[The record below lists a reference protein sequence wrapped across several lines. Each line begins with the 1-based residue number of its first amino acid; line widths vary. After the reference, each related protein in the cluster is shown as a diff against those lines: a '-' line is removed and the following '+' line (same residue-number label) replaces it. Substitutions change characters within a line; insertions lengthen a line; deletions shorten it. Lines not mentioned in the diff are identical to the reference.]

1 MTHPDNTLRARRMR
15 IDTPQQPVVY
25 MPVDCHVCRS
35 EGLEAQSRV
44 RVDAASGSVIAVL
57 EVTLDGLVG
66 PGQVGLSEAAWRR
79 LRDREAVE
87 PYVRKIIVRTIIDHR
102 RLAFFR
108 RESSWSEPPE
118 SRIVVDATNATPDRM
133 AVLEALARV
142 PPRQRAVLVLRYWED
157 LSIDEAAEML
167 GCSTGTVKSQ
177 AARGLQTL
185 RELLAHQFAA

>member
-1 MTHPDNTLRARRMR
+1 MTSDDEREFGDFVVAR
-15 IDTPQQPVVY
+15 
-25 MPVDCHVCRS
+25 
-35 EGLEAQSRV
+35 SR
-44 RVDAASGSVIAVL
+44 RLCEFAYLLCGDWHAAEDAVQASL
-57 EVTLDGLVG
+57 TKLFL
-66 PGQVGLSEAAWRR
+66 AWRR

-118 SRIVVDATNATPDRM
+118 SRVVVDATNATPDRL

-157 LSIDEAAEML
+157 LSIDEAAEVL